1 MTSIKTVLPALHG
14 GTPVRSNF
22 LDFSRPVI
30 SYDEKQSVIEV
41 LDSGWLTTGKKAAEF
56 ERNFA
61 DYIGSE
67 FALAVNSCTAGLFLA
82 LKVLSVGPEDEII
95 TTTNTFPATANVI
108 EHLGAKPVFCDINLD
123 DGNIDVSQIARK
135 VTPQTKGI
143 MPVHFA
149 GAPCSMD
156 DIQSIARY
164 YELFTVSDC
173 AHAVETKWYG
183 RNVGQL
189 ADISAYS
196 FYATKNLTTG
206 EGGMVVTDDESLYNQ
221 MRILRLHGLSAD
233 AEARYSKNGKYGYDL
248 LAAGYKFNMPDILAA
263 LGLVQLENI
272 HENHERRIELDEFYR
287 NNLKGIPCL
296 STLKMDDTDSHA
308 HHLFPILIDFEK
320 LRCDKVEFMAG
331 MKAENIGV
339 SQHFKPLHLYT
350 YYKEKYGYTIG
361 AFPNAEKFGDQVI
374 TLPFSQ
380 YLEFQDAK
388 DVIESIK
395 KLIMHYII

>member
-1 MTSIKTVLPALHG
+1 LLSI
-14 GTPVRSNF
+14 
-22 LDFSRPVI
+22 
-30 SYDEKQSVIEV
+30 
-41 LDSGWLTTGKKAAEF
+41 
-56 ERNFA
+56 
-61 DYIGSE
+61 
-67 FALAVNSCTAGLFLA
+67 NSCTAGLFLA
-82 LKVLSVGPEDEII
+82 LKVLSVSPGDEII
-95 TTTNTFPATANVI
+95 TTPNTFPATANVI

-123 DGNIDVSQIARK
+123 DGNIDVSQIAKKLTRK
-135 VTPQTKGI
+135 TKGI

-149 GAPCSMD
+149 GASCSMD
-156 DIQSIARY
+156 DIQAIATY
-164 YELFTVSDC
+164 YDLFIISDC
-173 AHAVETKWYG
+173 AHAVETKWFG

-233 AEARYSKNGKYGYDL
+233 AEARYSKEGKYGYDL

-272 HENHERRIELDEFYR
+272 HENHERRIELDEYYR
-287 NNLKGIPCL
+287 NNLQSMPYV
-296 STLKMDDTDSHA
+296 TMLKMTDTDSHA
-308 HHLFPILIDFEK
+308 HHLFPILIDFDK

-350 YYKEKYGYTIG
+350 YYREKYGYTTG
-361 AFPNAEKFGDQVI
+361 SFPNAEKFGEQVI

-380 YLEFQDAK
+380 YLEFQDAR
-388 DVIESIK
+388 DVVESIR
-395 KLIMHYII
+395 KLIMHYI